1 MTKEK
6 EKWFFAFLL
15 LLLILLF
22 QLGGPAVSKT
32 ADSSQ
37 EGISPKMVADFLQ
50 AIIDTHRTVYA
61 TRVVERLK
69 NQGIVVASE
78 DWEARH
84 TLPLPAQFLMQSARL
99 VAERKEGIRYRLT
112 SLWPIYRRNA
122 PATHFEKK
130 GLEAVL
136 KNPDKPYTGVIKSGK
151 RQFFQAIYADRAVS
165 EACVVCHNTHPM
177 SPKRDFK
184 LKDVMGG
191 LVITIPLP

>member
-1 MTKEK
+1 MTKVK
-6 EKWFFAFLL
+6 EKWFFVFLL
-15 LLLILLF
+15 VLLILVF
-22 QLGGPAVSKT
+22 QVGGPAVSKT
-32 ADSSQ
+32 ADSAQ

-69 NQGIVVASE
+69 NQGIVLASE

-84 TLPLPAQFLMQSARL
+84 NLPLPAQFLMQSARL

-122 PATHFEKK
+122 PATPFEKK

-136 KNPDKPYTGVIKSGK
+136 KNPDKPYTGVVKSGK
-151 RQFFQAIYADRAVS
+151 KQFFQAIYADRAVS

>member
-1 MTKEK
+1 MTRVK
-6 EKWFFAFLL
+6 EKWFFAFFM
-15 LLLILLF
+15 LLLILVF
-22 QLGGPAVSKT
+22 HVGSPAVSIT
-32 ADSSQ
+32 ADRAQ
-37 EGISPKMVADFLQ
+37 QGISPKVVADFLQ
-50 AIIDTHRTVYA
+50 AIIDSHRTVYA

-69 NQGIVVASE
+69 NQGIVLASE

-84 TLPLPAQFLMQSARL
+84 NLPLPAQFLMQSARL

-122 PATHFEKK
+122 PATPFEKK

-136 KNPDKPYTGVIKSGK
+136 KDPDKPYTGVVKSGK

-191 LVITIPLP
+191 LVITIPLS